1 MNHIKLFENFQ
12 APIHNVTDKNQ
23 VIVGTHQYGVGF
35 VPNESGEK
43 LGLKSHPT
51 SIPDG
56 GYTIDNGDE
65 GVQDEHQMDMEDGA
79 KVNGKWVNGYG
90 S

>member
-43 LGLKSHPT
+43 LGLKLKKRS
-51 SIPDG
+51 
-56 GYTIDNGDE
+56 
-65 GVQDEHQMDMEDGA
+65 
-79 KVNGKWVNGYG
+79 K
-90 S
+90 